1 MQISC
6 SSVNFG
12 QWQWVESV
20 PGERWRGIMKR
31 LSQEQM
37 KWATTFFLC
46 ISTDSFDDFEG
57 KLLLKNVEYPFRARP
72 LSCAV
77 SPSPLSQCAT
87 VWGNRRG
94 WGGEASNGVQNGPI
108 VAENYHKNRANSVRD
123 FKKST
128 KDENQ
133 KEMRKR
139 WETEASWLG
148 SLLLLL
154 LVVVA
159 AQQLFNIPVIRIV
172 IFVVPLRVFDFNT
185 NFTFY
190 NQINWSR
197 CRRITSW
204 TGLSQA
210 RDAVETQTERGS
222 QQRGMVRGGGTGY
235 LARGVACHWL
245 HLTLRRLGARETRE
259 ALLIYANI
267 DTDSERRRE
276 AQEHV
281 QGQSLCAS
289 QAVKLVPRY
298 LLFCQNFEYFISL
311 DLPNSKPNFH
321 GLPRLSLE
329 INL

>member
-1 MQISC
+1 M
-6 SSVNFG
+6 
-12 QWQWVESV
+12 
-20 PGERWRGIMKR
+20 
-31 LSQEQM
+31 
-37 KWATTFFLC
+37 
-46 ISTDSFDDFEG
+46 
-57 KLLLKNVEYPFRARP
+57 
-72 LSCAV
+72 
-77 SPSPLSQCAT
+77 
-87 VWGNRRG
+87 
-94 WGGEASNGVQNGPI
+94 
-108 VAENYHKNRANSVRD
+108 
-123 FKKST
+123 
-128 KDENQ
+128 
-133 KEMRKR
+133 
-139 WETEASWLG
+139 
-148 SLLLLL
+148 
-154 LVVVA
+154 A

-204 TGLSQA
+204 TGLSQP

-222 QQRGMVRGGGTGY
+222 QQRGMGRGGGTGY

-267 DTDSERRRE
+267 DTGSETRRG
-276 AQEHV
+276 AQEHG
-281 QGQSLCAS
+281 QGQRQRLCAS

>member
-1 MQISC
+1 M
-6 SSVNFG
+6 
-12 QWQWVESV
+12 
-20 PGERWRGIMKR
+20 
-31 LSQEQM
+31 
-37 KWATTFFLC
+37 
-46 ISTDSFDDFEG
+46 
-57 KLLLKNVEYPFRARP
+57 
-72 LSCAV
+72 
-77 SPSPLSQCAT
+77 
-87 VWGNRRG
+87 
-94 WGGEASNGVQNGPI
+94 
-108 VAENYHKNRANSVRD
+108 
-123 FKKST
+123 
-128 KDENQ
+128 
-133 KEMRKR
+133 
-139 WETEASWLG
+139 
-148 SLLLLL
+148 LLL
-154 LVVVA
+154 LVVA
-159 AQQLFNIPVIRIV
+159 AQKLFNIPVIRIV

-210 RDAVETQTERGS
+210 RDAVETHTERGS

-276 AQEHV
+276 AQEH
-281 QGQSLCAS
+281 GQEQRLCAS